1 MSEYN
6 EIVKLAVDT
15 WHGKTEKYSKGES
28 LDVLRKALIEANNGS
43 TKIDYRAIRDGKC
56 NGVFAIVEEILKVTV
71 AEGLQGD
78 EFFNG
83 LVDFRNLPLGD
94 KNEFEVEDK
103 TLFVVS
109 EAADGTQGI
118 RRQRLSGSTKVSI
131 ETTTKAIKI
140 YEELN
145 RVLSGQSDFNQF
157 IAKVGKSFEQKILN
171 DIYSLWSTASADE
184 LGGTYYY
191 ATGGSY
197 SETALLDM
205 IAHVEA
211 AAGGAPATILGTAKA
226 LRNLAPS
233 VQGVDSKN
241 DLYNIGY
248 YGSFYGTP
256 TVKLPQRHAI
266 GTTNFVFDDNTL
278 TVIAG
283 DDKPIKFVYEGDPLI
298 IPGALFGNADLT
310 QTYQYNEKYG
320 LGLVLAGGNAGVG
333 KYEIT
338 A

>member
-109 EAADGTQGI
+109 EAATV
-118 RRQRLSGSTKVSI
+118 L
-131 ETTTKAIKI
+131 
-140 YEELN
+140 
-145 RVLSGQSDFNQF
+145 RV
-157 IAKVGKSFEQKILN
+157 
-171 DIYSLWSTASADE
+171 SADRDCPV
-184 LGGTYYY
+184 LPRFP
-191 ATGGSY
+191 SKLPRR
-197 SETALLDM
+197 LLRSTRSLTEFSPVSLISISSLPRSASLSSRRFLM
-205 IAHVEA
+205 IF
-211 AAGGAPATILGTAKA
+211 ILFGA
-226 LRNLAPS
+226 LRPQMSLAAR
-233 VQGVDSKN
+233 
-241 DLYNIGY
+241 I
-248 YGSFYGTP
+248 TM
-256 TVKLPQRHAI
+256 LPAVLI
-266 GTTNFVFDDNTL
+266 P
-278 TVIAG
+278 
-283 DDKPIKFVYEGDPLI
+283 KP
-298 IPGALFGNADLT
+298 LFST
-310 QTYQYNEKYG
+310 
-320 LGLVLAGGNAGVG
+320 
-333 KYEIT
+333 
-338 A
+338 